1 MKDIAIVYVVNAYQ
15 SLGRDSIPTN
25 IKTLSYYQF
34 EKQYKRILLNS
45 QGNYV

>member
-1 MKDIAIVYVVNAYQ
+1 MWLMSIKVWEE
-15 SLGRDSIPTN
+15 IPTN